1 MCRVFVILGSMLTSF
16 GQMEVD
22 RYWIGHGTC
31 VRTANMGT
39 HFWVWYCFLACV
51 RPPDSNN
58 TITSWAITK
67 QIHTIYWC
75 FGHRLT
81 LLFYTTFSRS
91 QLWGSL
97 ISPTSN
103 NNHFVQVASTGT
115 IGLSSLI
122 TELHRLCS
130 RSLLLTWFIRL
141 VQSEFRFLRYFTDT
155 WGYTSTRLLQLP
167 RTQVVSFSSRTT
179 TYFSQGYRGYVM
191 YILLV

>member
-1 MCRVFVILGSMLTSF
+1 MWIFTVWSVYYSQRGWKCLYVWELKTWELISGCGTVFSHVRDPPTRTRYDLVDHNF
-16 GQMEVD
+16 EEV
-22 RYWIGHGTC
+22 
-31 VRTANMGT
+31 
-39 HFWVWYCFLACV
+39 
-51 RPPDSNN
+51 
-58 TITSWAITK
+58 
-67 QIHTIYWC
+67 
-75 FGHRLT
+75 
-81 LLFYTTFSRS
+81 
-91 QLWGSL
+91 L

-130 RSLLLTWFIRL
+130 RSLLQTWFIRL

-167 RTQVVSFSSRTT
+167 RTQVASFSSRTT